1 MRIHIIGVA
10 TTFMSG
16 LALLARQ
23 EGHEVTASDSCIF
36 PKMRKQLESAGVQL
50 KDGFSVENLAYKPD
64 LVIIGNEL
72 FPDNEELLEARKRSM
87 PYISGVLWLEEYV
100 LYDKWKI
107 SAPSHYVKAMPSG
120 SFDSKEETPADK
132 PAVKKHA
139 PKPQPEPGKLKQRIV
154 R

>member
-1 MRIHIIGVA
+1 MRMHIIGVA

-23 EGHEVTASDSCIF
+23 EGHEVIGSDSCII
-36 PKMRKQLESAGVQL
+36 PPIRKQLEAAGVQL
-50 KDGFSVENLAYKPD
+50 IEGFSASNLDYKPD

-72 FPDNEELLEARKRSM
+72 FPDNEELLAARKRSM

-107 SAPSHYVKAMPSG
+107 SAPSHYSKAMPSG
-120 SFDSKEETPADK
+120 GFDSKEETSANK
-132 PAVKKHA
+132 PAVKKTA
-139 PKPQPEPGKLKQRIV
+139 PRPRPEPGKLNQRIV